1 MIPLEKFDYIVVGSG
16 LAGLS
21 FALSI
26 ADHGKVCV
34 ITKAEITDSNT
45 QWAQGGIAAAVGES
59 DDWHLHERDTLVA
72 GAGLNDQ
79 EAVRFLVQNAP
90 SAVEWLISLGA
101 NFDHNGEE
109 LSLGKEGGHSRHR
122 IVKHADKTGWEVER
136 TVVEAVHSHPNI
148 SVFERSFVT
157 SLLLQGG
164 RCIGVAAHVDGLGF
178 RCFGAQA
185 VMLATGGCGRVYQHT
200 TNPRVATG
208 DGIGLAHEAGAEI
221 LEMEFMQFHP
231 TTLYHPQMRS
241 FLITEAVRGH
251 GGTLRNHLGRRFMY
265 DYDERLELAPRDIV
279 ARAIE
284 SEMRKQST
292 WCVYL
297 DITHLPSQEIQHEFP
312 TIYEK
317 LKSIDLEIDRD
328 WIPVVPAQHYSCGG
342 VKTDIHGQTS
352 IPGLFAAGEV
362 ARTGVHGANRL
373 ASNSLLEAMVFA
385 KSASEKLTA
394 GDNKVELPEAID
406 LPAWKCIPEADSV
419 RIRRSLQNI
428 MMKEAAIVRTNDGLL
443 KAQKEIEKLFKEYER
458 LPRAPFSTHPLET
471 WNLLIAAKY
480 VVNGAIKRTENI
492 GLHYNSDLL

>member
-1 MIPLEKFDYIVVGSG
+1 
-16 LAGLS
+16 
-21 FALSI
+21 
-26 ADHGKVCV
+26 
-34 ITKAEITDSNT
+34 
-45 QWAQGGIAAAVGES
+45 
-59 DDWHLHERDTLVA
+59 
-72 GAGLNDQ
+72 
-79 EAVRFLVQNAP
+79 
-90 SAVEWLISLGA
+90 
-101 NFDHNGEE
+101 
-109 LSLGKEGGHSRHR
+109 
-122 IVKHADKTGWEVER
+122 
-136 TVVEAVHSHPNI
+136 
-148 SVFERSFVT
+148 
-157 SLLLQGG
+157 
-164 RCIGVAAHVDGLGF
+164 
-178 RCFGAQA
+178 
-185 VMLATGGCGRVYQHT
+185 MLATGGCGRVYQHT

>member
-265 DYDERLELAPRDIV
+265 EYDERLELAPRDIV